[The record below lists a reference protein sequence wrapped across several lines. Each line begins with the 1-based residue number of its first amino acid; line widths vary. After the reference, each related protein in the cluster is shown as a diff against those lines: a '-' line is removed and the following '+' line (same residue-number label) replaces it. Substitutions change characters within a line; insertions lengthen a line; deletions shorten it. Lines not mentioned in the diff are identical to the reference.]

1 VAAAIGGTSP
11 GDLYE
16 PHTDRHFPI
25 MVRLKPEQRDSL
37 EAVKQITVGA
47 TAPDGS
53 AISVPLSE
61 LANIRLTTGASFIYR
76 EHQSRYIPIKFS
88 VRDRDLGSAVAEAQ
102 DKIAKHVVLPQGYSL
117 EWAGE
122 LANLTNAVQRLEIVV
137 PISLLVI
144 LGLLYA
150 NFRSMRDT
158 LLAFS
163 VIPMAIVGG
172 VLGLLLTG
180 TPFSIS
186 AAIGFVALFG
196 IAVMDGILVVT
207 NFNQAMD
214 EGLGREKALRL
225 ATTNSLRPVVMTCL
239 VAAIGPCRRR
249 FDRDR
254 QPGAKAAGAC
264 RRGRHDHGSDPDPVG
279 AAAPDQSLLQP
290 FGKDG
295 KRTGE
300 EPGHRPLPTEEG
312 EPA

>member
-1 VAAAIGGTSP
+1 VRIDVDRVKAAAMASPDDINQTVAAAIGGTSP

-214 EGLGREKALRL
+214 EGLGRKRRFG
-225 ATTNSLRPVVMTCL
+225 LRPPIRCV
-239 VAAIGPCRRR
+239 RW
-249 FDRDR
+249 
-254 QPGAKAAGAC
+254 
-264 RRGRHDHGSDPDPVG
+264 S
-279 AAAPDQSLLQP
+279 
-290 FGKDG
+290 
-295 KRTGE
+295 
-300 EPGHRPLPTEEG
+300 
-312 EPA
+312 